1 MKRKSNNNNNYLNI
15 SFSSSQETE
24 EGYNYFLN
32 SNTEDLEH
40 TFDIQNLIG
49 FTNEGTLINIIEGEN
64 IQRVMNEVDNNKNKN
79 NNNNNNKS
87 LSKPFVSKKRGRPGK
102 NSKKKIKDKKKGK
115 YRPGNVCFK
124 IYVSCMKNI
133 HYFLYKKFKGL
144 ELHFPTV
151 TNNKK
156 KSHDAQ
162 RELFNKT
169 IYELYC
175 ENQIMRGFKGRW
187 KKNEKNKES
196 KNSMKI
202 NKYSESKKNQIE
214 IDSYFEKN
222 KHKNEEIFKIIKFQD
237 FLKAYLNND
246 KEIIKDEKNISS
258 YHLDLTG
265 FETYEQ
271 SFNPEYSKEEKE
283 EYKQYVF
290 KIINNKSKDRKS
302 TKKML

>member
-1 MKRKSNNNNNYLNI
+1 MKRKSNNNNYLNI

-24 EGYNYFLN
+24 EGYHYFLN
-32 SNTEDLEH
+32 SNKDDLEH
-40 TFDIQNLIG
+40 KFDIHNLIG
-49 FTNEGTLINIIEGEN
+49 NTNDGTLINIFEEEKIPK
-64 IQRVMNEVDNNKNKN
+64 IMNDVDDNKNKN
-79 NNNNNNKS
+79 NGNKNKS
-87 LSKPFVSKKRGRPGK
+87 INKPFVAKKRGRPGK
-102 NSKKKIKDKKKGK
+102 NSKKIIKDKTKGK

-133 HYFLYKKFKGL
+133 HYFLNKKFKGL

-156 KSHDAQ
+156 KSHVAQ

-175 ENQIMRGFKGRW
+175 ENQITRSFKGRL
-187 KKNEKNKES
+187 KINEKNKEQR
-196 KNSMKI
+196 NSTKI
-202 NKYSESKKNQIE
+202 EKYNDSRKNQKE

-222 KHKNEEIFKIIKFQD
+222 KNKNEEIFKIIKFQD

-246 KEIIKDEKNISS
+246 KEIIIKEKNNSS

-271 SFNPEYSKEEKE
+271 SFNSEYSKDEKE

-290 KIINNKSKDRKS
+290 KIMNNKSKDRKN
-302 TKKML
+302 TK